1 MVCLGLLCSDV
12 CSECH
17 MVMMGRVEGRMLVG
31 VVVGLVFD
39 GNLVSICLFMNSYMG
54 LYLLVHISLICIP
67 SFVIFVYVIT
77 FNRI

>member
-17 MVMMGRVEGRMLVG
+17 LVMMGRAEGRRLVG

-39 GNLVSICLFMNSYMG
+39 SKLVSMCSFMNSYMG
-54 LYLLVHISLICIP
+54 YA
-67 SFVIFVYVIT
+67 
-77 FNRI
+77 R